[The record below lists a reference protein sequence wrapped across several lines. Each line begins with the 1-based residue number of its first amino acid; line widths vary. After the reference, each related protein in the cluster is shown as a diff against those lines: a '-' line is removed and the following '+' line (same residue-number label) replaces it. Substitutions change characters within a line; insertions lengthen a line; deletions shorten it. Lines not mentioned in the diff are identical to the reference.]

1 MSRKHLLLIIS
12 ILYFFSASAQNNRRP
27 FQEVGLFV
35 GPVFFQGDFGERS
48 TLENTTKNVGYNV
61 GLVYY
66 LSSDV
71 RSTRSIYQKFKL
83 RFDVSGTS
91 VSLQHYGP
99 SASSNSQFG
108 QKLRAMRS
116 DVRIGTIGA
125 QLEYY
130 HWKTDD
136 YSRKKFSPFIAVG
149 TQLNSYSA
157 KAYSSLGNIGNL
169 NVVPEKYVEGFKD
182 SRGVVMSLSSVL
194 GFRYKLDDS
203 NGIVVEGQLKY
214 YFSDWVEGMNPERS
228 KYTENK
234 NNDFSATLNIGYVYY
249 LD

>member
-1 MSRKHLLLIIS
+1 MSTKHLLLIIS
-12 ILYFFSASAQNNRRP
+12 VLYFFSSNAQNNRRP
-27 FQEVGLFV
+27 YQEIGVFA

-48 TLENTTKNVGYNV
+48 TLENTMKNVGYNV
-61 GLVYY
+61 GLTYY
-66 LSSDV
+66 LSADV
-71 RSTRSIYQKFKL
+71 RSSESIYQKFKL
-83 RFDVSGTS
+83 RFDLSGTS

-108 QKLRAMRS
+108 QKLRAMGA
-116 DVRIGTIGA
+116 DVKIGTIGV

-136 YSRKKFSPFIAVG
+136 YSGKKFNPFAAIG
-149 TQLNSYSA
+149 TQLNSYNA
-157 KAYSSLGNIGNL
+157 KAYSSLGNIGNI
-169 NVVPEKYVEGFKD
+169 NVVPTKYVEGFKD
-182 SRGVVMSLSSVL
+182 TSGLTMSLSTVL

-214 YFSDWVEGMNPERS
+214 YFSDWVEGMNPDRS
-228 KYTENK
+228 IYKENK
-234 NNDFSATLNIGYVYY
+234 NNDFSATINVGYVYY